1 MGVRS
6 VVVIVAVASAALI
19 FVGFTGVVPFC

>member
-19 FVGFTGVVPFC
+19 FVCFTGVVAFW